1 MRNLV
6 KFSFVLVTCA
16 FIAIGC
22 APADNHADHDHDHG
36 DEAHDHGDDHAGH
49 HHEAPHGGALI
60 PLGDHV
66 GHGELLIDEAG
77 KVTLYLLDGEAEAP
91 IRVAQET
98 ITIELTPEGGE
109 AITIELSAVENV
121 LTSETVG
128 DTSQFEGTE
137 AGLAGVEHADGTIV
151 SIDFR
156 GMTFENVAFHYPEG
170 E

>member
-1 MRNLV
+1 MTSMM
-6 KFSFVLVTCA
+6 KFVLLLACVA
-16 FIAIGC
+16 FVAVGC
-22 APADNHADHDHDHG
+22 SQPTETTEHDHDHAE
-36 DEAHDHGDDHAGH
+36 DDHGGH

-60 PLGDHV
+60 ALGDHV

-91 IRVAQET
+91 IRVTQET
-98 ITIELTPEGGE
+98 ITIEITPEGGDTLVVDL
-109 AITIELSAVENV
+109 AAVENV

-128 DTSQFEGTE
+128 DTSQFEGTSE
-137 AGLAGVEHADGTIV
+137 ELAGVEHADGRIL

-156 GMTFENVAFHYPEG
+156 GVQFENVEFHYPEG